1 MTLQLNVSAGITS
14 MIKQL
19 APLLDQHFE
28 QCPLPER
35 LRYCYWSGKWHLA
48 EQRVGAV
55 SIVYQIFSWW
65 NLSPLIG
72 IPNAKGRLL
81 PMSKFPLQ
89 EQAAS
94 LAENYHVFVL

>member
-1 MTLQLNVSAGITS
+1 

-48 EQRVGAV
+48 EHRVGAV
-55 SIVYQIFSWW
+55 STTCLHFSW
-65 NLSPLIG
+65 LSLFPLTG
-72 IPNAKGRLL
+72 VPDVKRCLL
-81 PMSKFPLQ
+81 PMSELSFQ

-94 LAENYHVFVL
+94 LIENCSTFMLKLFV

>member
-1 MTLQLNVSAGITS
+1 

-19 APLLDQHFE
+19 APLLTQHFE

-55 SIVYQIFSWW
+55 SIACPFFSWL
-65 NLSPLIG
+65 NLFLLIG
-72 IPNAKGRLL
+72 VPYVKRCFL
-81 PMSKFPLQ
+81 PMSELSIQ

-94 LAENYHVFVL
+94 LTEYCRAFVLN

>member
-1 MTLQLNVSAGITS
+1 

-19 APLLDQHFE
+19 APLLNQHFE

-35 LRYCYWSGKWHLA
+35 LRYCFWSGKWHLA

-55 SIVYQIFSWW
+55 SIACLTFSSL
-65 NLSPLIG
+65 NPFLLIG
-72 IPNAKGRLL
+72 VPNVKGCFL
-81 PMSKFPLQ
+81 PMSELSFQ

-94 LAENYHVFVL
+94 LTENCRAFVLN

>member
-1 MTLQLNVSAGITS
+1 

-19 APLLDQHFE
+19 APLLNQHFE
-28 QCPLPER
+28 ECPLPER

-55 SIVYQIFSWW
+55 SIACLILWW
-65 NLSPLIG
+65 LNLSPVIG
-72 IPNAKGRLL
+72 VPNVKGCLL
-81 PMSKFPLQ
+81 SMSQFPLQ

-94 LAENYHVFVL
+94 LTESHRAFVLRLFF